1 MASEKNLNLKNNVVE
16 EIKEKIKNSKTMVIV
31 DYRGIPVSGISELRR
46 ELRKTSSD
54 VKVYKNTLI
63 KRALDDLGYDL
74 NSFLE
79 GPNAF
84 VFGSDIIEP
93 IKVIDKFGK
102 ANKRLDIRSGIIDGQ
117 VVDVNV
123 IKQYASIPSHEGLLT
138 MFAAGLME
146 HVRNLAICLDLHAK
160 NMEKNN

>member
-102 ANKRLDIRSGIIDGQ
+102 ANKSLDIRSGIIDGQ
-117 VVDVNV
+117 IVDVSV